1 VAEIDALLQA
11 GQAPDVCLTYN
22 YPTIQAHSDLGRIID
37 LNPLLGKYRK
47 ILPDL
52 WNLLGDALIYFDQ
65 DPRTG
70 AVIALEGR
78 MAHDYGSTVFVRED
92 WLEALGINPPETLEE
107 FETMLRTFAT
117 NASALLGADAASLVP
132 LSISSDIGWRAAPL
146 IASFIPD
153 AASDEELYT
162 RGHDA
167 RHLLWPGFKAAMQV
181 LNEWYNEGLILQDFP
196 DYTDTAAEV
205 ALIESGYVG
214 AFMEYWDYPY
224 RSNPGIHAALQAIS
238 ADAAYI
244 AIDPFRN
251 DAGAYRKY
259 LSPPIDRKI
268 FLPSTNT
275 EPLASLLYLN
285 WISKL
290 ENRRYLQIGDPDVD
304 HTVLSDDSI
313 AWIRQTGERIMNSGM
328 NIDYTITLNGLDLGD
343 ATRTILSIANSYPG
357 VDKRFI
363 SASYFLQSK
372 DVRRIPLCFNRVG
385 ASESALRS
393 ALQSICQTLLTQALT
408 AALENFDAVFNAGL
422 QGYLDAG
429 GQTIIDERRAIYQAT
444 H

>member
-1 VAEIDALLQA
+1 MH
-11 GQAPDVCLTYN
+11 N
-22 YPTIQAHSDLGRIID
+22 
-37 LNPLLGKYRK
+37 
-47 ILPDL
+47 
-52 WNLLGDALIYFDQ
+52 
-65 DPRTG
+65 
-70 AVIALEGR
+70 
-78 MAHDYGSTVFVRED
+78 
-92 WLEALGINPPETLEE
+92 
-107 FETMLRTFAT
+107 
-117 NASALLGADAASLVP
+117 
-132 LSISSDIGWRAAPL
+132 
-146 IASFIPD
+146 
-153 AASDEELYT
+153 
-162 RGHDA
+162 
-167 RHLLWPGFKAAMQV
+167 
-181 LNEWYNEGLILQDFP
+181 
-196 DYTDTAAEV
+196 
-205 ALIESGYVG
+205 
-214 AFMEYWDYPY
+214 WDYPY
-224 RSNPGIHAALQAIS
+224 RGDTGIHAALQTIS
-238 ADAAYI
+238 VDAAYI
-244 AIDPFRN
+244 AIDPFQN

-259 LSPPIDRKI
+259 LSPPVDRKI